1 MKKIIIILSI
11 VLVAFTFGCSIKQR
25 IIEISANDFLNKIE
39 NKETFALYIGNENC
53 SYCVAYKPTLEQVLN
68 DYDIT
73 IYHLDNS
80 KLTAEDFNKINPIM
94 NVQSTPT
101 IVFIKNGEEKTT
113 LDRIVGKVSYEKTVN
128 KFKKNGII
136 K

>member
-1 MKKIIIILSI
+1 MKKILIIISFILI
-11 VLVAFTFGCSIKQR
+11 AFTFGCTKKER
-25 IIEISANDFLNKIE
+25 IVEISANKFLSKIE
-39 NKETFALYIGNENC
+39 NKDTFALYIGNENC
-53 SYCVAYKPTLEQVLN
+53 SYCVAYKPTLEEVLN
-68 DYDIT
+68 DYDIS

-80 KLTAEDFNKINPIM
+80 KLTSEDYNKINPII

-101 IVFIKNGEEKTT
+101 IVFIKNGEEKST

>member
-11 VLVAFTFGCSIKQR
+11 VLVVFTFGCSIKQR

-80 KLTAEDFNKINPIM
+80 KLTTEDFNKINPIM

>member
-1 MKKIIIILSI
+1 MKKVLLIISI
-11 VLVAFTFGCSIKQR
+11 VLVMFTCGCSKKER
-25 IIEISANDFLNKIE
+25 IIELTANQFLSKIDS
-39 NKETFALYIGNENC
+39 KETFALYIGNENC

-80 KLTAEDFNKINPIM
+80 KLTNEDYNKINPII

-101 IVFIKNGEEKTT
+101 IVFIKDGEEKST
-113 LDRIVGKVSYEKTVN
+113 LDRIIGKVSYEKTVN